1 MKVKELIEKLS
12 KLDQE
17 RDIWIGY
24 DYPYAVQEPAFEVF
38 TDEEV
43 ERRNCIYERY
53 GIPRIKLGDYIHY
66 AE

>member
-1 MKVKELIEKLS
+1 MKVKELIEQLS

-24 DYPYAVQEPAFEVF
+24 DYPYDVQEPYFVEF
-38 TDEEV
+38 
-43 ERRNCIYERY
+43 ERRHLGKYHPNEDRL
-53 GIPRIKLGDYIHY
+53 KFGDYIHF

>member
-1 MKVKELIEKLS
+1 MKVRELIEQLS

-24 DYPYAVQEPAFEVF
+24 DYPYDVQKPDFVKFGRQYLGKYHPNEDRLKF
-38 TDEEV
+38 
-43 ERRNCIYERY
+43 
-53 GIPRIKLGDYIHY
+53 GDYIHF